1 MSSSIITAPSAPASG
16 LIVEVRRQTP
26 LNRRVVSFSDHS
38 ILKATDLNLAD
49 TQWLYI
55 LQELYDKAG
64 EVLAYDRHL
73 NAFSASGRRIVNIGD
88 AVDPTDAVS
97 MRSMQL
103 TIAEVRQE
111 LLAYFAQLRASIIA
125 ELTEAFNLKLAN
137 ELTAL
142 RIYLLNSIDTV
153 KNLLQSEI
161 ASLRNYTT
169 QEIALLRGELR
180 TITNALEASFTTK
193 LANQKQEIAL
203 LRGELHTITK
213 ALEASFTT
221 KLANQKQE
229 ITTSLTSLIMSE
241 ITAQRSLTLQE
252 VATLR
257 NELRTTA
264 ATLNSSMT
272 TALALQRQECL
283 DNLAAFKTDVQN
295 RYDSKL
301 ATLEVNMS
309 YLWTLINEGTT
320 PVAPGLTGFHTIKVD
335 SVSMTAYNYMPPAGT
350 PPFSVPFNTFLV
362 NGVSITS
369 QLTSPFHTIKVHD
382 VLIQA

>member
-26 LNRRVVSFSDHS
+26 LNRREVSFSDHS

-88 AVDPTDAVS
+88 AVDPTDAVN

-169 QEIALLRGELR
+169 QEIALLRGELH
-180 TITNALEASFTTK
+180 TITN
-193 LANQKQEIAL
+193 
-203 LRGELHTITK
+203 

-257 NELRTTA
+257 SELRTTA

-350 PPFSVPFNTFLV
+350 PPFFVPFNTFLV

>member
-1 MSSSIITAPSAPASG
+1 MSSNVITAPSAPASG

-73 NAFSASGRRIVNIGD
+73 NAFSASGKRITSIGD
-88 AVDPTDAVS
+88 AVDPTDAVNL
-97 MRSMQL
+97 RSMQL

-125 ELTEAFNLKLAN
+125 ELTEAFDLKLAN

-169 QEIALLRGELR
+169 QEIALLRGELH
-180 TITNALEASFTTK
+180 TITN
-193 LANQKQEIAL
+193 
-203 LRGELHTITK
+203 

-241 ITAQRSLTLQE
+241 ITAQRFLTLQE

-257 NELRTTA
+257 NELQTTA

-301 ATLEVNMS
+301 ATLEVNMR

-369 QLTSPFHTIKVHD
+369 PLTSPFHTIKVHD

>member
-88 AVDPTDAVS
+88 AVDPTDAVN

-103 TIAEVRQE
+103 AIAEVRQE

-125 ELTEAFNLKLAN
+125 ELTEAFDLKLAN

-169 QEIALLRGELR
+169 SEIASLR
-180 TITNALEASFTTK
+180 IYTT
-193 LANQKQEIAL
+193 QEIAL
-203 LRGELHTITK
+203 LRGELHTITN

-369 QLTSPFHTIKVHD
+369 PLTSPFHTIKVHD

>member
-1 MSSSIITAPSAPASG
+1 MSSNVMTAPSAPASG

-73 NAFSASGRRIVNIGD
+73 NAFSASGKRITNIGD

-103 TIAEVRQE
+103 T
-111 LLAYFAQLRASIIA
+111 
-125 ELTEAFNLKLAN
+125 
-137 ELTAL
+137 
-142 RIYLLNSIDTV
+142 IDTV

-169 QEIALLRGELR
+169 QEIALLRGELH
-180 TITNALEASFTTK
+180 TITN
-193 LANQKQEIAL
+193 
-203 LRGELHTITK
+203 

-241 ITAQRSLTLQE
+241 ITAQRYLTLQE

-257 NELRTTA
+257 NELQTTA

-301 ATLEVNMS
+301 ATLEVNMR

-369 QLTSPFHTIKVHD
+369 PLASPFHTIKVHD

>member
-1 MSSSIITAPSAPASG
+1 
-16 LIVEVRRQTP
+16 
-26 LNRRVVSFSDHS
+26 
-38 ILKATDLNLAD
+38 
-49 TQWLYI
+49 
-55 LQELYDKAG
+55 
-64 EVLAYDRHL
+64 
-73 NAFSASGRRIVNIGD
+73 
-88 AVDPTDAVS
+88 
-97 MRSMQL
+97 
-103 TIAEVRQE
+103 
-111 LLAYFAQLRASIIA
+111 
-125 ELTEAFNLKLAN
+125 
-137 ELTAL
+137 
-142 RIYLLNSIDTV
+142 
-153 KNLLQSEI
+153 
-161 ASLRNYTT
+161 
-169 QEIALLRGELR
+169 
-180 TITNALEASFTTK
+180 
-193 LANQKQEIAL
+193 
-203 LRGELHTITK
+203 
-213 ALEASFTT
+213 
-221 KLANQKQE
+221 
-229 ITTSLTSLIMSE
+229 MSE
-241 ITAQRSLTLQE
+241 ITAQRFLTLQE

-257 NELRTTA
+257 NELQTTA

-369 QLTSPFHTIKVHD
+369 PLISPFHTIKVHD

>member
-1 MSSSIITAPSAPASG
+1 MSSNVMTAPSAPASG

-73 NAFSASGRRIVNIGD
+73 NAFSASGKRITNIGD

-103 TIAEVRQE
+103 T
-111 LLAYFAQLRASIIA
+111 
-125 ELTEAFNLKLAN
+125 
-137 ELTAL
+137 
-142 RIYLLNSIDTV
+142 IDTV

-169 QEIALLRGELR
+169 QEIALLRGELH
-180 TITNALEASFTTK
+180 TITN
-193 LANQKQEIAL
+193 
-203 LRGELHTITK
+203 

-241 ITAQRSLTLQE
+241 ITAQRYLTLQE

-257 NELRTTA
+257 NELQTTA

-301 ATLEVNMS
+301 ATLEVNMR

-369 QLTSPFHTIKVHD
+369 PLTSPFHTIKVHD

>member
-1 MSSSIITAPSAPASG
+1 MSSSVITAPSTPASG

-73 NAFSASGRRIVNIGD
+73 NAFSASGKRITSIGD

-97 MRSMQL
+97 LRSMQL
-103 TIAEVRQE
+103 TIAE
-111 LLAYFAQLRASIIA
+111 
-125 ELTEAFNLKLAN
+125 
-137 ELTAL
+137 
-142 RIYLLNSIDTV
+142 V

-169 QEIALLRGELR
+169 QEIALL
-180 TITNALEASFTTK
+180 S
-193 LANQKQEIAL
+193 
-203 LRGELHTITK
+203 GELHTITN

-241 ITAQRSLTLQE
+241 ITAQRFLTLQE

-257 NELRTTA
+257 NELQTTA

-301 ATLEVNMS
+301 ATLEVNMR

-369 QLTSPFHTIKVHD
+369 PLTSPFHTIKVHD

>member
-1 MSSSIITAPSAPASG
+1 MSSNVMTAPSAPASG

-73 NAFSASGRRIVNIGD
+73 NAFSASGKRITNIGD

-103 TIAEVRQE
+103 T
-111 LLAYFAQLRASIIA
+111 
-125 ELTEAFNLKLAN
+125 
-137 ELTAL
+137 
-142 RIYLLNSIDTV
+142 IDTV

-169 QEIALLRGELR
+169 QEIALLRGELH
-180 TITNALEASFTTK
+180 TITN
-193 LANQKQEIAL
+193 
-203 LRGELHTITK
+203 

-241 ITAQRSLTLQE
+241 ITAQRFLTLQE

-257 NELRTTA
+257 NELQTTA

-369 QLTSPFHTIKVHD
+369 LLTSPFHTIKVHD

>member
-73 NAFSASGRRIVNIGD
+73 NAFSASGKRITSIGD

-125 ELTEAFNLKLAN
+125 ELTEAFDLKLAN

-180 TITNALEASFTTK
+180 TITN
-193 LANQKQEIAL
+193 
-203 LRGELHTITK
+203 

-369 QLTSPFHTIKVHD
+369 PLTSPFHTIKVHD

>member
-1 MSSSIITAPSAPASG
+1 
-16 LIVEVRRQTP
+16 
-26 LNRRVVSFSDHS
+26 
-38 ILKATDLNLAD
+38 
-49 TQWLYI
+49 
-55 LQELYDKAG
+55 
-64 EVLAYDRHL
+64 
-73 NAFSASGRRIVNIGD
+73 
-88 AVDPTDAVS
+88 
-97 MRSMQL
+97 
-103 TIAEVRQE
+103 
-111 LLAYFAQLRASIIA
+111 
-125 ELTEAFNLKLAN
+125 
-137 ELTAL
+137 
-142 RIYLLNSIDTV
+142 
-153 KNLLQSEI
+153 
-161 ASLRNYTT
+161 
-169 QEIALLRGELR
+169 
-180 TITNALEASFTTK
+180 
-193 LANQKQEIAL
+193 
-203 LRGELHTITK
+203 
-213 ALEASFTT
+213 
-221 KLANQKQE
+221 
-229 ITTSLTSLIMSE
+229 MSE

-369 QLTSPFHTIKVHD
+369 PLTSPFHTIKVHD

>member
-1 MSSSIITAPSAPASG
+1 MSSNVITAPSAPASG

-26 LNRRVVSFSDHS
+26 LNRRVVSFSDNS

-88 AVDPTDAVS
+88 AVDPTDAVN

-125 ELTEAFNLKLAN
+125 ELTEAFDLKLAN

-169 QEIALLRGELR
+169 QEIALLRGELH
-180 TITNALEASFTTK
+180 TITNALEASF
-193 LANQKQEIAL
+193 A
-203 LRGELHTITK
+203 
-213 ALEASFTT
+213 T

-241 ITAQRSLTLQE
+241 ITAQRYLTLQE

-301 ATLEVNMS
+301 ATLEVNMR

-350 PPFSVPFNTFLV
+350 PPFSIPFNTFLV

-369 QLTSPFHTIKVHD
+369 PLTSPFHTIKVHD